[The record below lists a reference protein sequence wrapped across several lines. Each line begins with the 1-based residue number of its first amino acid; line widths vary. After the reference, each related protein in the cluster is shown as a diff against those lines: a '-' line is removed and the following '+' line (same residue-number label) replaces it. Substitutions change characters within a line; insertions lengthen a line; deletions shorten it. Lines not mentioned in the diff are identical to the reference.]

1 MSTLLERMI
10 QRTRGPLSSL
20 EPVTLPVFAPV
31 PLREQPRDGQV
42 RVGALD
48 QDPRADQDLRADQD
62 HRSGRGPDELRLELP
77 SELLSEQRPGAWPA
91 EGDHGDDPADPGPG
105 PLPGTVTPALAAP
118 TPARPGPDQP
128 APNQPAPDQRAPDQ
142 PAPGESGQRWPERRT
157 PANRRPDRHRGE
169 PALGPAAQPTGR
181 TYQEAAGPRE
191 FGSGETGTP
200 PARLAAGAAG
210 QTMGSSE
217 PGAGAEGQV
226 LGILGGE
233 AGAEGQVGAGQPGTV
248 TDRPRAARPPAHRRS
263 EPQASPA
270 PHRQAAGASSSSP
283 DITISIGH
291 IEVRSGPAAEKPRT
305 QPPFR
310 PQVSLADFLGRERRP

>member
-48 QDPRADQDLRADQD
+48 QDPRADQDPHADQD
-62 HRSGRGPDELRLELP
+62 HRPDRGPDELRLQVP

-91 EGDHGDDPADPGPG
+91 EGDHSDDRADPGPG

-118 TPARPGPDQP
+118 APARPTSDQP
-128 APNQPAPDQRAPDQ
+128 APDPRAPGQPVPDQ
-142 PAPGESGQRWPERRT
+142 PPPGRFGQRWPERRT
-157 PANRRPDRHRGE
+157 AANRRPDRHRGE
-169 PALGPAAQPTGR
+169 PAPGPAAQPTGR

-200 PARLAAGAAG
+200 PARLAAGATG
-210 QTMGSSE
+210 QATGSSE
-217 PGAGAEGQV
+217 PG
-226 LGILGGE
+226 

-248 TDRPRAARPPAHRRS
+248 TGRPRAARPAAHRRS

-270 PHRQAAGASSSSP
+270 PHRQAAGASSSGP

-291 IEVRSGPAAEKPRT
+291 IEVRSGPTAEKPRT